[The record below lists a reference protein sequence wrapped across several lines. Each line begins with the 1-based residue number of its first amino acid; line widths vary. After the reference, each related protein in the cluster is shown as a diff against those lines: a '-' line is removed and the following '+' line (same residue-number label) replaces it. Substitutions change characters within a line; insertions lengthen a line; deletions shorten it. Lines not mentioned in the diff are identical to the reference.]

1 MLHRLSE
8 TATKRYNHAR
18 LECIGIIFFFDPQKE
33 YRSTEQIDTA
43 NDSRSNHVDVPSMKL
58 VVWCP
63 RDEKCD
69 VLHRV
74 CVIHGEVH
82 GTINYMAVM
91 GSVSAGND
99 LPLQSRSNESS
110 KYLHRHPVRSG

>member
-1 MLHRLSE
+1 
-8 TATKRYNHAR
+8 
-18 LECIGIIFFFDPQKE
+18 
-33 YRSTEQIDTA
+33 
-43 NDSRSNHVDVPSMKL
+43 MKL

-69 VLHRV
+69 VLHSV
-74 CVIHGEVH
+74 CVIHSEVH

-91 GSVSAGND
+91 GSVSAGNN

-110 KYLHRHPVRSG
+110 KYLHRHPYKAKHYRTTSFMVFREINDLS